1 MKNKLK
7 VIEIGNSKGLR
18 LGTAIL
24 KFLDDPDYL
33 EVELVDDK
41 LVLSKLKGRRLGWG
55 KAFENASYEE
65 LDSSDNKVNKALLN
79 LENDWDLD
87 EWTW

>member
-41 LVLSKLKGRRLGWG
+41 LVLSKVKEGRLGWEE
-55 KAFENASYEE
+55 AFKNASREE
-65 LDSSDNKVNKALLN
+65 FDDSDNKVNKALLN